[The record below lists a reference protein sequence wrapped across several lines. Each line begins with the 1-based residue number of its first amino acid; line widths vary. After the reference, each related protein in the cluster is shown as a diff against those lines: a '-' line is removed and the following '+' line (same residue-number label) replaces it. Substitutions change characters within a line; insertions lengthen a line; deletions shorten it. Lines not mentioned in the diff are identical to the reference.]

1 MADLLDNFTFLS
13 VLSRLLLAAV
23 AGGIVGYGRSK
34 KSQAA
39 GLRTYIICCVGSTLA
54 TLLAFYQYE
63 MLTGPWNLGD
73 SFKYDAS
80 RYSAAVIS
88 GIGFLAAGSIVR
100 AAHQQIAGLT
110 TAIGLFV
117 VVCMGIAIG
126 VGFYS
131 VVICTILIL
140 LFVLE
145 GMYYFE
151 SAFKRRTRNLTLLVR
166 FESIFDLDQITDII
180 RCQGAE
186 IREYEIEPEEKGE
199 DRSAVI
205 GVKLPKA
212 NPSHS
217 TLLSSVAEL
226 DCVTSVQE
234 LIS

>member
-1 MADLLDNFTFLS
+1 
-13 VLSRLLLAAV
+13 
-23 AGGIVGYGRSK
+23 
-34 KSQAA
+34 
-39 GLRTYIICCVGSTLA
+39 
-54 TLLAFYQYE
+54 
-63 MLTGPWNLGD
+63 
-73 SFKYDAS
+73 
-80 RYSAAVIS
+80 
-88 GIGFLAAGSIVR
+88 
-100 AAHQQIAGLT
+100 
-110 TAIGLFV
+110 
-117 VVCMGIAIG
+117 
-126 VGFYS
+126 
-131 VVICTILIL
+131 
-140 LFVLE
+140 
-145 GMYYFE
+145 MYYFE

>member
-88 GIGFLAAGSIVR
+88 GIGFLAAGSIVSTIRSDSTIDKNR
-100 AAHQQIAGLT
+100 ASILRVF
-110 TAIGLFV
+110 I
-117 VVCMGIAIG
+117 IIPPK
-126 VGFYS
+126 S
-131 VVICTILIL
+131 V
-140 LFVLE
+140 F
-145 GMYYFE
+145 
-151 SAFKRRTRNLTLLVR
+151 
-166 FESIFDLDQITDII
+166 
-180 RCQGAE
+180 
-186 IREYEIEPEEKGE
+186 
-199 DRSAVI
+199 
-205 GVKLPKA
+205 
-212 NPSHS
+212 
-217 TLLSSVAEL
+217 
-226 DCVTSVQE
+226 
-234 LIS
+234 